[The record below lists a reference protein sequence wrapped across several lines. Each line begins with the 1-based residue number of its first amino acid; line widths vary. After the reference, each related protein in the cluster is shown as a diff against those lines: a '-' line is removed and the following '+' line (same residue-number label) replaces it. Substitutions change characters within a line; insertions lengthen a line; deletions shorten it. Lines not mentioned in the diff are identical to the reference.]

1 MKIKSISY
9 LLFLFPLILLG
20 KVNEPSEPRIPEVA
34 EISGQVNRFNE
45 KTGFFQPVE
54 RGARMSSPTLIVT
67 GEGSELYLSFPGR
80 IAARVGESSR
90 VVVGPAVDGLY
101 ILDLR
106 LGTVSA
112 RLDPERDQGKEPA
125 FAIRTKDG
133 LTRATGTYFAVTE
146 YNGQSYAAVKK
157 GEVKKKILPPDQPDF
172 SAYLKKPKPK
182 KEVGESARSK

>member
-1 MKIKSISY
+1 MECKKNRKSQTLKIPSNPLSQSRLPKIPVSQKMKIKSISY

-20 KVNEPSEPRIPEVA
+20 NVNEPSEPRIPKVA

-54 RGARMSSPTLIVT
+54 PGARMSSPTLIVT

-101 ILDLR
+101 IVDLR

-112 RLDPERDQGKEPA
+112 RLDPERDRGQGARLCHSHQGRSHP
-125 FAIRTKDG
+125 RRRG
-133 LTRATGTYFAVTE
+133 LILQLPSTMDKVMQR
-146 YNGQSYAAVKK
+146 SKK
-157 GEVKKKILPPDQPDF
+157 G
-172 SAYLKKPKPK
+172 
-182 KEVGESARSK
+182 R